1 MSGNSSRRSIV
12 RQSVGAKFRV
22 LSPTDALDALDHVR
36 PDGFDS
42 GVLVV
47 LLDYERRPLVGIAV
61 DNAPSEELCA
71 IGESVI
77 ASVSRAKARTSA
89 SRNRMVV
96 AVVFGLV
103 RDTNSETVD
112 DGPARLVLSS
122 AELLAWRECQHLF
135 AAHGIDPLDL
145 LILEPCG
152 WASFRDH

>member
-1 MSGNSSRRSIV
+1 MSRNSSRRSIL
-12 RQSVGAKFRV
+12 RQNIGAQFRV

-36 PDGFDS
+36 PNSFDS

-47 LLDYERRPLVGIAV
+47 LLDRERRPLVGIAV
-61 DNAPSEELCA
+61 HNAPSEELCV

-77 ASVSRAKARTSA
+77 ASVARAKTRTGA
-89 SRNRMVV
+89 SRNRRVV

-103 RDTNSETVD
+103 RDTNSDLVN
-112 DGPARLVLSS
+112 DGHVRLALSS

-152 WASFRDH
+152 WASFQDN